1 MLWSLWSV
9 LKDYLWCDALSCW
22 GKLLPL
28 RSAIVNGEVCMLY
41 LNGWFILKHHPHGCQ
56 GHMIPSRTLNCNK
69 KIHLST
75 SLISGF
81 NIMADHCMSPGVT
94 WVFLVLPPKIYRKYF
109 LHEYTDL
116 CTTCPLFTRFSHRT
130 PSNCVALFTA
140 GQLYMKHKNKRKCV
154 QWADNWSLSWVI
166 KTTAYSPFEVKQCG
180 NILYSLVAYKWYFLL
195 YDHFFSPNTSVVKT

>member
-1 MLWSLWSV
+1 MDARATWFPAEHWIVTRRYIYPLHLWVVLTLW
-9 LKDYLWCDALSCW
+9 L
-22 GKLLPL
+22 
-28 RSAIVNGEVCMLY
+28 ITVCQL
-41 LNGWFILKHHPHGCQ
+41 
-56 GHMIPSRTLNCNK
+56 
-69 KIHLST
+69 
-75 SLISGF
+75 
-81 NIMADHCMSPGVT
+81 V
-94 WVFLVLPPKIYRKYF
+94 WVFLVLPPKVYRKYF

-154 QWADNWSLSWVI
+154 QWADNWSWSWVI

-180 NILYSLVAYKWYFLL
+180 NILYSLVACKWYFLL